1 MSPRHPADNTY
12 ERGRWPSREAS
23 GRPKRREV
31 RVSALQQLVP
41 MFFVIQFVVVLV
53 GLVTAMVFADPQL
66 SLAIRP
72 PTRRAR
78 VRR

>member
-1 MSPRHPADNTY
+1 MLPRHPADNTY
-12 ERGRWPSREAS
+12 ERGRGSSREAS

-41 MFFVIQFVVVLV
+41 MFFMIQFVVVLV
-53 GLVTAMVFADPQL
+53 GLLTAMVFADPQL
-66 SLAIRP
+66 SLATRR
-72 PTRRAR
+72 PTRRVR